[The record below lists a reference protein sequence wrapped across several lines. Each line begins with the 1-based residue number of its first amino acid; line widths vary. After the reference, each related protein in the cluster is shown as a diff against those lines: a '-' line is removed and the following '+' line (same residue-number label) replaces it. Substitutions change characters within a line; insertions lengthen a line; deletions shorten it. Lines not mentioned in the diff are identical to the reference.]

1 MCKAISTVKLLGNGT
16 FAEMI
21 TPSAESF
28 RKTLTEL
35 KKEYNQFESVTE
47 NMFSAPNQI
56 SLLGLKTLMKDNEI
70 HADSLRKNMYAAKRK
85 YFFDNLFHDGNVKKW
100 KHSVNLS
107 SDLSDK
113 DYEDLMHFVNMHD
126 GIYMKEW
133 LGYSKTDF
141 TPNLDKLMM
150 FIRSMRRIF
159 MPEFYQSMSKSDWE
173 ICIDGIINKPKEVT
187 KALCEYKYNSRKIN
201 RGITG
206 KCSKKI
212 QHYID
217 EITKFLNTQ
226 SIKNDT
232 TVYRGEG
239 DFRVFGRTV
248 DKNSGKTLEDL
259 LEEFTKKIES
269 NEVGDKEIEKFIEDS
284 LIWQTVTQSRFMS
297 TAMKKTDA
305 ERYAGKIL
313 WTIDVTKGT
322 KGSMIESYNVERE
335 SETELLIQRGSNL
348 FIKSAVYNKTA
359 NRWEIQAK
367 IVQS

>member
-1 MCKAISTVKLLGNGT
+1 
-16 FAEMI
+16 
-21 TPSAESF
+21 
-28 RKTLTEL
+28 
-35 KKEYNQFESVTE
+35 
-47 NMFSAPNQI
+47 
-56 SLLGLKTLMKDNEI
+56 
-70 HADSLRKNMYAAKRK
+70 
-85 YFFDNLFHDGNVKKW
+85 
-100 KHSVNLS
+100 
-107 SDLSDK
+107 
-113 DYEDLMHFVNMHD
+113 
-126 GIYMKEW
+126 
-133 LGYSKTDF
+133 
-141 TPNLDKLMM
+141 
-150 FIRSMRRIF
+150 
-159 MPEFYQSMSKSDWE
+159 MSKSDWE